1 MHIKK
6 IKEKKSLN
14 MTQLD
19 ANYQQCYYIMYVFQ
33 GRGERKREMLPLAR
47 SKQKRI
53 HPLLYHIPHF
63 YKPLEPH
70 IALFK
75 EIVTPLK
82 TVIPVN

>member
-33 GRGERKREMLPLAR
+33 GRGERKREMFTSCKIKA
-47 SKQKRI
+47 
-53 HPLLYHIPHF
+53 
-63 YKPLEPH
+63 
-70 IALFK
+70 K
-75 EIVTPLK
+75 ENTSTFVSYSSFL
-82 TVIPVN
+82 